1 MAYSSNLGRKIYMK
15 RTYLKPDVKI
25 IDFKPDEN
33 LMVDMSSLGDIDTFE
48 THDLENAGREIGI

>member
-33 LMVDMSSLGDIDTFE
+33 LMVDMSSLGDIDNFE
-48 THDLENAGREIGI
+48 IDNENAGGPIAP

>member
-1 MAYSSNLGRKIYMK
+1 MK

-33 LMVDMSSLGDIDTFE
+33 LMVDMGSLGDIDTFD
-48 THDLENAGREIGI
+48 THNLENAGREIGI

>member
-15 RTYLKPDVKI
+15 RTYLRPDVKI

-33 LMVDMSSLGDIDTFE
+33 LMLNVDMSALGDIDTLDE
-48 THDLENAGREIGI
+48 EYGK

>member
-15 RTYLKPDVKI
+15 RTYLKPDVEI

-33 LMVDMSSLGDIDTFE
+33 LMVDMGSLGDIDSFE
-48 THDLENAGREIGI
+48 IDYENAGGPIAP

>member
-1 MAYSSNLGRKIYMK
+1 MK

-33 LMVDMSSLGDIDTFE
+33 LMVDMSSLGDIDSFE
-48 THDLENAGREIGI
+48 IDYENAGAPIAP